1 MRLKYKRIHIGRRT
15 LKTALAVIVS
25 LIVVSSYGTTTSKMI
40 FGMLGAMGAM
50 ENTFQK
56 SLESCLTQVV
66 GMFFGV
72 IAGILLGSL
81 PIHPL
86 ICIGIGIIFMITM
99 YNVLQI
105 HFSPV
110 LPCMIIVMV
119 CTTPDISPVTYA
131 VGRLWDTAIGLS
143 IGMMINVLV
152 LPYDNSL
159 KIRQAVE
166 YLQKEVIAF
175 LEEMFDGDN
184 DYPDT
189 EKMIQIIDDMG
200 SQLGIYSQQWLLF
213 QVKKDKNKLEIFKRC
228 QQKSRQL
235 LAQMEVLHQMEKV
248 GRLSEESKRRLKS
261 KGINIKD
268 ERVIDTEDEND
279 IITNYHIQQILSLR
293 QELIKDMESLSS
305 MKVK

>member
-1 MRLKYKRIHIGRRT
+1 MVRKSEILWIILNISHKKRYKRRNSLRLKYKRIHIGRRT

-131 VGRLWDTAIGLS
+131 VGRLWDTAIG
-143 IGMMINVLV
+143 
-152 LPYDNSL
+152 
-159 KIRQAVE
+159 
-166 YLQKEVIAF
+166 
-175 LEEMFDGDN
+175 
-184 DYPDT
+184 
-189 EKMIQIIDDMG
+189 
-200 SQLGIYSQQWLLF
+200 
-213 QVKKDKNKLEIFKRC
+213 
-228 QQKSRQL
+228 
-235 LAQMEVLHQMEKV
+235 
-248 GRLSEESKRRLKS
+248 
-261 KGINIKD
+261 
-268 ERVIDTEDEND
+268 
-279 IITNYHIQQILSLR
+279 
-293 QELIKDMESLSS
+293 
-305 MKVK
+305 